1 MKESKDIIPGYIL
14 SLDSFR
20 RDLEALL
27 GLSEEQLLQLDSIA
41 DSPDG
46 FSTDVQTVKFAEQAS
61 LPFDK
66 ARASLSVAGYFYRRC
81 REDDISSD
89 DAIRQLSKIASML
102 GIDIS
107 GKESALR
114 RLLALKDSYETGRY
128 AESRAVDVG
137 NHFMNVDGAWD
148 IRPVFHRETDEMIK
162 KVLVLLLNLRWHDT
176 TGTQDDIV
184 LQLNEDDWRDFSDKI
199 KELEQ
204 QYEATKNYLEK
215 G

>member
-1 MKESKDIIPGYIL
+1 
-14 SLDSFR
+14 
-20 RDLEALL
+20 
-27 GLSEEQLLQLDSIA
+27 
-41 DSPDG
+41 
-46 FSTDVQTVKFAEQAS
+46 
-61 LPFDK
+61 
-66 ARASLSVAGYFYRRC
+66 
-81 REDDISSD
+81 
-89 DAIRQLSKIASML
+89 
-102 GIDIS
+102 
-107 GKESALR
+107 
-114 RLLALKDSYETGRY
+114 
-128 AESRAVDVG
+128 
-137 NHFMNVDGAWD
+137 MNVDGAWD